1 MGLDKRNKDTDA
13 RLAAHLTSMY
23 SVSGVQKKAKAPI
36 DSELFRR
43 YVSFARRWVHP
54 QITDEA
60 AKALV
65 KGYTDLRNQGTSR
78 EMITATPRILESL
91 IRISESVAKMELREE
106 VTVADVDEAIRLLK
120 AATYAAAVDPETGLI
135 DMEQLIVGVGAAKR
149 KRAKEVDAL
158 MQEILADVLSKEGSV
173 SVDTVKLRLNE
184 MLGEKKEQLASETE
198 FNIVLRTA
206 EQAGLCRKQGRNIEP
221 R

>member
-1 MGLDKRNKDTDA
+1 MGQN
-13 RLAAHLTSMY
+13 
-23 SVSGVQKKAKAPI
+23 KAKAPI

-78 EMITATPRILESL
+78 EMITATPRILETL

-106 VTVADVDEAIRLLK
+106 VIPTDVEEAMRLLK
-120 AATYAAAVDPETGLI
+120 AATYAAAVDPDTGLI

-149 KRAKEVDAL
+149 KRAKEL
-158 MQEILADVLSKEGSV
+158 ESLLQEILAEKLVQDGSMT
-173 SVDTVKLRLNE
+173 VDALKLQLNE
-184 MLGEKKEQLASETE
+184 MLGEKSQQLASETE
-198 FNIVLRTA
+198 FNIALRTA
-206 EQAGLCRKQGRNIEP
+206 EQAGLCARKGRQIEA

>member
-1 MGLDKRNKDTDA
+1 MG
-13 RLAAHLTSMY
+13 
-23 SVSGVQKKAKAPI
+23 KAEPPVGA
-36 DSELFRR
+36 DLFRR
-43 YVSFARRWVHP
+43 YVSFAKRWVFP
-54 QITDEA
+54 IITDEA

-78 EMITATPRILESL
+78 EAITATPRILESL

-106 VTVADVDEAIRLLK
+106 VTTVDVDEAIRLLK

-149 KRAKEVDAL
+149 KRAKEL
-158 MQEILADVLSKEGSV
+158 ETMLQEILAEKLAQEGVLT
-173 SVDTVKLRLNE
+173 VDALELQLNE
-184 MLGEKKEQLASETE
+184 MLGEKSQQLASEVE
-198 FNIVLRTA
+198 FNIALRTV

>member
-1 MGLDKRNKDTDA
+1 MGQN
-13 RLAAHLTSMY
+13 
-23 SVSGVQKKAKAPI
+23 KAKAPI

-78 EMITATPRILESL
+78 EMITATPRILETL

-106 VTVADVDEAIRLLK
+106 VIPTDVEEAMRLLK
-120 AATYAAAVDPETGLI
+120 AATYAAAVDPDTGLI

-149 KRAKEVDAL
+149 KRAKEIESLLTD
-158 MQEILADVLSKEGSV
+158 ILAERSERADISLDIIKAA
-173 SVDTVKLRLNE
+173 LNE
-184 MLGEKKEQLASETE
+184 KLADKKEQLATE
-198 FNIVLRTA
+198 QEFTIALRVA
-206 EQAGLCRKQGRNIEP
+206 EEAGQIRRQGKQIEI
-221 R
+221 RI